1 MQKDFNFD
9 PKWDI
14 FSMIDDE
21 LNSSEE
27 NFGDIIPTE
36 SDFRRGFQ
44 V

>member
-1 MQKDFNFD
+1 
-9 PKWDI
+9 
-14 FSMIDDE
+14 MIDDE

-36 SDFRRGFQ
+36 YDFRRGFQ